1 VTEATYNGS
10 RKKMTKKRVLLG
22 LLAIVVVAVVVV
34 TALGRNRGDD
44 GLAVEVAAVDRTTVV
59 QTVTAT
65 GKIQPMVQVNIS
77 ADVSA
82 KIIRLGVDEGDWVE
96 KGALLVELDSERYL
110 AEVES
115 QEANLSA
122 AQAQANLAR
131 ENMVKAEK
139 DYERSRQLFNSSLE
153 SQATLDTMYASAEV
167 EKARYQSAQD
177 QVEQAKAAVRQA
189 RDALSK
195 TTIYAPMA
203 GTISA
208 LNKEVGEIALGSQ
221 FQEDVIMV
229 VSNLQGM
236 EALVDVDEND
246 IVLVSVGDEAEIEVD
261 ALPDVRFK
269 GQVTEIA
276 SSAKVSGQ
284 GTGDQRTE
292 FEVKIAITDPGTQ
305 LRPGMTASAEVVT
318 DVRDSTLAVPLQ
330 CVTVRT
336 VEQLGVDKGP
346 DATEGG
352 EPRFMPDGEGF
363 VEVVWVVEN
372 GTAKAHQ
379 VKTGIQS
386 ETHIEV
392 VEGLTESD
400 QVVVGSYR
408 AISRDLKD
416 GATVRIG
423 GDAEAG
429 GREG

>member
-1 VTEATYNGS
+1 
-10 RKKMTKKRVLLG
+10 MTKKRVLLG
-22 LLAIVVVAVVVV
+22 LLAVVVVAVVVV
-34 TALGRNRGDD
+34 TALGRGRGDD
-44 GLAVEVAAVDRTTVV
+44 GLPVEVAAVDRSTVV

-96 KGALLVELDSERYL
+96 KGALLVELDRERYL

-139 DYERSRQLFNSSLE
+139 DFERSRQLFDRSLE
-153 SQATLDTMYASAEV
+153 SQAALDTMYASAEV
-167 EKARYQSAQD
+167 EKARYQSARD
-177 QVEQAKAAVRQA
+177 QVEQAKAAVRQS

-246 IVLVSVGDEAEIEVD
+246 IVMVSVGDTAEIEVD
-261 ALPDVRFK
+261 ALPDVKFK
-269 GQVTEIA
+269 GEVTEIA

-318 DVRDSTLAVPLQ
+318 DVRDSCLAVPLQ

-336 VEQLGVDKGP
+336 VEQLGVGP
-346 DATEGG
+346 ESDATEGG
-352 EPRFMPDGEGF
+352 EPRFIPDGEGF
-363 VEVVWVVEN
+363 VEVVWVVD
-372 GTAKAHQ
+372 GGRAVARQ

-386 ETHIEV
+386 DTHIEIL
-392 VEGLTESD
+392 EGLTESE

-416 GATVRIG
+416 G
-423 GDAEAG
+423 
-429 GREG
+429 GRGPHRRRRRGRRPGRMTRWRSSSSR